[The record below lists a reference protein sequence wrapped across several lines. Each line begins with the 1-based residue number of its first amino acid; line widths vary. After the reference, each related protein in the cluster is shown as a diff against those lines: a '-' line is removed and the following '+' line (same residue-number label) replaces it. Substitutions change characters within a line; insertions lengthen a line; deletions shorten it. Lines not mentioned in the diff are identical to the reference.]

1 LDNYK
6 SWQTGGWIRKNFVS
20 SNSKHEI
27 VVDVCTFSSDNQ
39 AVSPVIATIL
49 MVSIV
54 VILGAV
60 VSVFA
65 LGLTES
71 VSETAP
77 QAQFEFEFDGNVTAT
92 DKDGNDVDYYT
103 QVVTITHVAGNSID
117 SDNLIIRSPSTAFKY
132 IEEDGDLGGFGPN
145 NADYEEEVT
154 FRQID
159 GAETMSAGDQVRIA
173 VVYGDSG
180 FYFCPCDDVEGRQNV
195 NFLNESVI
203 TVNYDR
209 GSGRSAT
216 LARWGG
222 QDA

>member
-1 LDNYK
+1 M
-6 SWQTGGWIRKNFVS
+6 
-20 SNSKHEI
+20 
-27 VVDVCTFSSDNQ
+27 VDVCTFSSDNQ

-77 QAQFEFEFDGNVTAT
+77 QAQFEFDYDSNVTVT
-92 DKDGNDVDYYT
+92 DPNNPVEYYT
-103 QVVTITHVAGNSID
+103 QVVTITHVVGDSID
-117 SDNLIIRSPSTAFKY
+117 SDNLIIRSPDTAFKY
-132 IEEDGDLGGFGPN
+132 IEEDGDLGGFGTN
-145 NADYEEEVT
+145 SAYYEDEVT

-180 FYFCPCDDVEGRQNV
+180 GVGFCPCDDVDGKTDV
-195 NFLNESVI
+195 NYLNESVV

-216 LARWGG
+216 LARWDG

>member
-1 LDNYK
+1 
-6 SWQTGGWIRKNFVS
+6 
-20 SNSKHEI
+20 
-27 VVDVCTFSSDNQ
+27 
-39 AVSPVIATIL
+39 

-92 DKDGNDVDYYT
+92 DKDGNSVKYYT
-103 QVVTITHVAGNSID
+103 QVVTIKHVVGDSID
-117 SDNLIIRSPSTAFKY
+117 SENLVIRSPSTAFKY

-180 FYFCPCDDVEGRQNV
+180 YDGFCPCDDVEGRQDV
-195 NFLNESVI
+195 NFLNESVV

-216 LARWGG
+216 LARWEG

>member
-1 LDNYK
+1 M
-6 SWQTGGWIRKNFVS
+6 
-20 SNSKHEI
+20 SKRSYFLNER
-27 VVDVCTFSSDNQ
+27 

-92 DKDGNDVDYYT
+92 DKDGNPVKYYT
-103 QVVTITHVAGNSID
+103 QVVTIRHVAGDSID
-117 SDNLIIRSPSTAFKY
+117 SENLVIRSPSTAFKY

-180 FYFCPCDDVEGRQNV
+180 YDDFCPCDDVEGRQDV
-195 NFLNESVI
+195 NFLNESVV

-216 LARWGG
+216 LARWEG

>member
-1 LDNYK
+1 M
-6 SWQTGGWIRKNFVS
+6 
-20 SNSKHEI
+20 SKQGY
-27 VVDVCTFSSDNQ
+27 FLNKR

-65 LGLTES
+65 LGLAES

-77 QAQFEFEFDGNVTAT
+77 QAQFEFEFDANVTAT
-92 DKDGNDVDYYT
+92 DKNGNPVEYYA
-103 QVVTITHVAGNSID
+103 QVVTITHVVGDSID
-117 SDNLIIRSPSTAFKY
+117 SDNLIIRSPDTAFKY
-132 IEEDGDLGGFGPN
+132 IEEGGDLGGFGTN
-145 NADYEEEVT
+145 SAYYEDEVT

-180 FYFCPCDDVEGRQNV
+180 GVSFCPCDDVEGRQNV
-195 NFLNESVI
+195 DFLNE
-203 TVNYDR
+203 
-209 GSGRSAT
+209 
-216 LARWGG
+216 
-222 QDA
+222 